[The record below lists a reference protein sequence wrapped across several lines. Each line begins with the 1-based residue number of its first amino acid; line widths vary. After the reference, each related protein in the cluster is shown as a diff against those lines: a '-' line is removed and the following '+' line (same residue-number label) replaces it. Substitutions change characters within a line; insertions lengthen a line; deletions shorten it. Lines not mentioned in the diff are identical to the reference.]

1 MTPLKR
7 KFFKLFNDITHHESI
22 FKNKRVMG
30 DFLFY
35 LQFNEVSHAHAVV
48 LGIFLIIVKL
58 NLQNNWYL
66 ILKFNYAIVS
76 FEFFNKNNSNI
87 QIWKITYILEK
98 PFKNT
103 TFMIRFIRLGFFFM
117 GNCKKYCLPK
127 DVSDGRWSERLCG
140 TSFSPHWQAF
150 DQKSFKSCVKKV

>member
-7 KFFKLFNDITHHESI
+7 KFFKLFNDITHHVSI
-22 FKNKRVMG
+22 FKNKRVIS

-48 LGIFLIIVKL
+48 SGIFIIIVTL

-76 FEFFNKNNSNI
+76 FEFFNKNNN
-87 QIWKITYILEK
+87 K
-98 PFKNT
+98 
-103 TFMIRFIRLGFFFM
+103 
-117 GNCKKYCLPK
+117 
-127 DVSDGRWSERLCG
+127 
-140 TSFSPHWQAF
+140 
-150 DQKSFKSCVKKV
+150 FKSEK